1 MRELAEKAHALGMRV
16 MVDAVFNHCGL
27 EFEPWQDVLK
37 NGKASRYAD
46 WFFINDDRELDA
58 HRGTEDGRYYTFAF
72 ARYMPKLNTNNP
84 EVQRYLIDCCK
95 AWIAE
100 WGVDGIRYD
109 VGNEVAH
116 SFLKEMRRQL
126 KAVKPDIFLLGEIWH
141 NSLSWMRG
149 DEYDSVMHY
158 PFVQSLQN
166 FWVDTDAT
174 SRDFMYAMNRCLTM
188 YPQQLTRTL
197 FTFLDTH
204 DVKRARTRC
213 ASEDTFWQ
221 QLTLLLTMPGS
232 PSLYYG
238 TEIAMEGGW
247 DPDNRRT
254 MPWDEIAAG
263 KHDASIAQAQAL
275 IALRKA
281 KPQLRGDG
289 VRFIHDDA
297 QPRLIA
303 FERWADDAGKRLK
316 VFINA
321 GDAAYALP
329 EGALLYGRKAEN
341 GKLLPGG
348 AAVLEV

>member
-27 EFEPWQDVLK
+27 EFVPWKDVLK

-46 WFFINDDRELDA
+46 WFFVNDDRELDA

-84 EVQRYLIDCCK
+84 EVQQYLINCCK
-95 AWIAE
+95 RWIEE
-100 WGVDGIRYD
+100 WHVDGIRYD

-141 NSLSWMRG
+141 NSLPWMRG

-158 PFVQSLQN
+158 PFVQSMQN

-174 SRDFMYAMNRCLTM
+174 SRDFMYAMNRCLSM

-204 DVKRARTRC
+204 DVMRARTR
-213 ASEDTFWQ
+213 AGSEDVFWQ

-254 MPWDEIAAG
+254 MPWTEIDAG
-263 KHDASIAQAQAL
+263 KHDAAIAQAKAL

-281 KPQLRGDG
+281 HVQLRGDG
-289 VRFIHDDA
+289 IRFVHDA
-297 QPRLIA
+297 AHPRLIA
-303 FERWADDAGKRLK
+303 FERWADEGDRLML
-316 VFINA
+316 VLVNA
-321 GDAAYALP
+321 GDTPVALP
-329 EGALLYGRKAEN
+329 CGRLLYSRKAEG

-348 AAVLEV
+348 AAIVEG